1 MAVQG
6 EEPFE
11 EDLDWLKYGRVM
23 IQESP
28 KILDEAA
35 KTFLTLAST
44 FSQSTP
50 EPWPSS
56 SSMRELT
63 TFSPG
68 WRSALPSSSG
78 FYA

>member
-1 MAVQG
+1 MAVQD

-44 FSQSTP
+44 FLYRLHRS
-50 EPWPSS
+50 PSP
-56 SSMRELT
+56 LQVQ
-63 TFSPG
+63 
-68 WRSALPSSSG
+68 
-78 FYA
+78 

>member
-1 MAVQG
+1 MELYFFLQRDSMAIQG

-11 EDLDWLKYGRVM
+11 EDLDWLKYGREM

-44 FSQSTP
+44 F
-50 EPWPSS
+50 
-56 SSMRELT
+56 LT
-63 TFSPG
+63 VYTGALALFKFNE
-68 WRSALPSSSG
+68 RSHDPLS
-78 FYA
+78 